1 MKVSDVMFCNNCGK
15 ENPNGSKFCSN
26 CGKNID
32 SEVVVD
38 NRKIYTIEIFRE
50 SQVFLINPAVNVA
63 VNGVNKLSIA
73 NGENVKLKLEEGKYE
88 ITFTM
93 SLRKKVV
100 KVDLVK
106 DIHMDLKWNRFT
118 GSMIVNVSE

>member
-1 MKVSDVMFCNNCGK
+1 MFCNNCGK
-15 ENPNGSKFCSN
+15 ENPKDSKFCSN
-26 CGKNID
+26 CGKNIISD
-32 SEVVVD
+32 IDID
-38 NRKIYTIEIFRE
+38 NSKMHTIEIFRE
-50 SQVFLINPAVNVA
+50 SQLFLINPAVNVA

-100 KVDLVK
+100 QIDLKK
-106 DIHMDLKWNRFT
+106 DIHIDLKWNRFT
-118 GSMIVNVSE
+118 GSMVVNVS

>member
-1 MKVSDVMFCNNCGK
+1 MFCNNCGK

>member
-1 MKVSDVMFCNNCGK
+1 MFCNNCGK
-15 ENPNGSKFCSN
+15 ENPNDSKFCSN
-26 CGKNID
+26 CGKNIISD
-32 SEVVVD
+32 IDID
-38 NRKIYTIEIFRE
+38 NSKMHTIEIFRE
-50 SQVFLINPAVNVA
+50 SQLFLINPAVNVA

-100 KVDLVK
+100 QIDLKK
-106 DIHMDLKWNRFT
+106 DTHIDLKWNRFT
-118 GSMIVNVSE
+118 GSMVVNVS